1 MSGSDAQSIYRQI
14 AQSDLYEGVTAY
26 IRLGGRSESSTDPV
40 QIILKKVQ
48 DHSRPLG
55 SMCNV
60 NQGILTGVDK
70 IKPSHLQT
78 FPRSGLEKGAG
89 VYVVSIEERSQLDFD
104 STIFKPWFKKSD
116 IRRFCTTTE
125 PNEFV
130 IYATRDIELP
140 EASSVYRHFRRFE
153 KVIRGRNQDRG
164 EMQAALKQGKWW
176 AIFAARRGVDFEGPK
191 IVCPQRS
198 HKNTFAFNDSP
209 WYASA
214 DVYYITPRD
223 RSVELK
229 YVLALVNSTLYFVWL
244 YFKGK
249 RKGEMLELYQKPLSE
264 IPIKRL
270 APDGQ
275 RPFIRLVDGIL
286 AAKQRDPE
294 ADTSALEREIDELV
308 YAIYGLTKEE
318 KAIVQASAK

>member
-1 MSGSDAQSIYRQI
+1 
-14 AQSDLYEGVTAY
+14 
-26 IRLGGRSESSTDPV
+26 
-40 QIILKKVQ
+40 
-48 DHSRPLG
+48 
-55 SMCNV
+55 
-60 NQGILTGVDK
+60 
-70 IKPSHLQT
+70 
-78 FPRSGLEKGAG
+78 
-89 VYVVSIEERSQLDFD
+89 
-104 STIFKPWFKKSD
+104 
-116 IRRFCTTTE
+116 
-125 PNEFV
+125 
-130 IYATRDIELP
+130 
-140 EASSVYRHFRRFE
+140 
-153 KVIRGRNQDRG
+153 
-164 EMQAALKQGKWW
+164 MQAALKQGKWW